1 MRKGKYVIV
10 VVLSIIAYIILN
22 LNDNDDTV
30 KMTPAFYEAVKVIN
44 VDSQKTLAILNAIA
58 ADTIEFNETE
68 RMYYRMYLL
77 YARDKEGQ
85 GQIPISETARFVDY
99 YSNNEIDSLK
109 MMALYLHA
117 GAYRDAKDMP
127 SAIGE
132 YMEAIEF
139 GKEKKLYGDRFFER
153 CFVQLAQCYNNV
165 FLGDKALSV
174 LKESLKYIKDSYVSR
189 VYLSLSYVYANMH
202 KIDSAKYCAE
212 KSLQTCLQ
220 ANRSRIAVEN
230 INLFI
235 KDKDSLYVSRY
246 KDSLLA
252 VNEDDMTPRYAMDYA
267 YSKALYYDFI
277 QKPDSAAHYFKK
289 TLSYN
294 ADLLICRNVAE
305 CLYLHCKKNGDYVE
319 TLKYADLCNQLSDS
333 VIQNT
338 ESQRVA
344 QVGNMFNYQLQQK
357 ENNEKLQ
364 NTNKSL
370 KMTLWG
376 VVSLFITIGALFVV
390 LSKHKKKYN
399 KNLEMSQKEINT
411 IQQKCDMLGGELSDV
426 QQEKNV
432 LETEN
437 NILTED
443 LKNSLHL
450 QRQRETEVA
459 SLNHELE
466 HIMKEKLALA
476 QKNAQLTLQLAEE
489 TKVEKALAEVERLK
503 LRLRLQQQAI
513 SSDDWAS
520 LRAAVDV
527 VYPQLH
533 IKIDECLPSL
543 KLDYVQ
549 LIYFSILSLTG
560 TCMSNLLGSYA
571 QAVTKMKKRLI
582 DWTNKNNQ
590 QLKISNFEQ
599 LIAYLKS

>member
-1 MRKGKYVIV
+1 
-10 VVLSIIAYIILN
+10 
-22 LNDNDDTV
+22 
-30 KMTPAFYEAVKVIN
+30 
-44 VDSQKTLAILNAIA
+44 
-58 ADTIEFNETE
+58 
-68 RMYYRMYLL
+68 MYYRMYLL

-305 CLYLHCKKNGDYVE
+305 CLYLHCKKM
-319 TLKYADLCNQLSDS
+319 
-333 VIQNT
+333 VI
-338 ESQRVA
+338 
-344 QVGNMFNYQLQQK
+344 M
-357 ENNEKLQ
+357 
-364 NTNKSL
+364 
-370 KMTLWG
+370 
-376 VVSLFITIGALFVV
+376 
-390 LSKHKKKYN
+390 
-399 KNLEMSQKEINT
+399 
-411 IQQKCDMLGGELSDV
+411 
-426 QQEKNV
+426 
-432 LETEN
+432 
-437 NILTED
+437 
-443 LKNSLHL
+443 
-450 QRQRETEVA
+450 
-459 SLNHELE
+459 
-466 HIMKEKLALA
+466 
-476 QKNAQLTLQLAEE
+476 
-489 TKVEKALAEVERLK
+489 LK
-503 LRLRLQQQAI
+503 L
-513 SSDDWAS
+513 
-520 LRAAVDV
+520 
-527 VYPQLH
+527 
-533 IKIDECLPSL
+533 
-543 KLDYVQ
+543 
-549 LIYFSILSLTG
+549 
-560 TCMSNLLGSYA
+560 
-571 QAVTKMKKRLI
+571 
-582 DWTNKNNQ
+582 
-590 QLKISNFEQ
+590 
-599 LIAYLKS
+599 